1 MVRHSLFLVL
11 ITSLVLN
18 LAGSPGPARSQEV
31 SLQDLQQAVQKEPDN
46 PQVHYML
53 GLMHELEGNP
63 AKAMQAYQQA
73 VSLKSD
79 YPEALYRV
87 GELKGAQGDQEGA
100 IQALAKAISLKPDYQ
115 EARATLA
122 TVYGQKGSALLEQGR
137 WADAAQ
143 ALQEAVALNP
153 GDDAGANNLGIAYVA
168 QGDWSRAVAAFQTA
182 ILANPANVDAH
193 YNLGN
198 TFLQIGD
205 KEGALGQ
212 YAILGNLDPALAG
225 DFFRRLSFPKGDPS
239 EMTPYE
245 TPQFGQTVMRPSLP
259 PSVAPSQPYL
269 EDALR
274 TAPDLQVPIMDTKM
288 PAGQL
293 R

>member
-1 MVRHSLFLVL
+1 MVRHSVFLKLIICLVL
-11 ITSLVLN
+11 IM
-18 LAGSPGPARSQEV
+18 AGGMGPAHSQEV
-31 SLQDLQQAVQKEPDN
+31 SLQDLQQAAQKEPEN

-53 GLMHELEGNP
+53 GLKYELGGDS

-79 YPEALYRV
+79 FPEALYRV
-87 GELKGAQGDQEGA
+87 GELKGVQGDQEGA
-100 IQALAKAISLKPDYQ
+100 IQALARAINLKPDFK
-115 EARATLA
+115 EAQATLA
-122 TVYGQKGSALLEQGR
+122 TIYGQRGAALLEQSR

-153 GDDAGANNLGIAYVA
+153 GDDAAANNLGIAHVA
-168 QGDWSRAVAAFQTA
+168 QGDWSRAVEAFQTA
-182 ILANPANVDAH
+182 IRANPANIDAH

-198 TFLQIGD
+198 TFLQTGD
-205 KEGALGQ
+205 KQGALGQ
-212 YAILGNLDPALAG
+212 YAILGNLDPAAAAEL
-225 DFFRRLSFPKGDPS
+225 FRQLSFPKGQ
-239 EMTPYE
+239 TGYTYE
-245 TPQFGQTVMRPSLP
+245 TPQFGQTAMRPSLP
-259 PSVAPSQPYL
+259 PSMAPSQPYL

-274 TAPDLQVPIMDTKM
+274 TAPDLQLPVMDSKL

>member
-1 MVRHSLFLVL
+1 MGRHSVFLKLIICLVL
-11 ITSLVLN
+11 IMT
-18 LAGSPGPARSQEV
+18 GGMEPAQSQEM
-31 SLQDLQQAVQKEPDN
+31 SLQDLQQAAQKEPNN

-53 GLMHELEGNP
+53 GLRYELAGDS
-63 AKAMQAYQQA
+63 ARAMQAYQQA

-87 GELKGAQGDQEGA
+87 GELRGVQGDQEGA
-100 IQALAKAISLKPDYQ
+100 IQALTRAISLKPDFP

-122 TVYGQKGSALLEQGR
+122 TVYGQKGTALLEQGR
-137 WADAAQ
+137 WEDAAQ
-143 ALQEAVALNP
+143 TLQEAVTLNP
-153 GDDAGANNLGIAYVA
+153 WDDIAANNLGIAHVA
-168 QGDWSRAVAAFQTA
+168 QGNWNEAVEAFQTA
-182 ILANPANVDAH
+182 IRANPANIDAH

-198 TFLQIGD
+198 TFLQTGN

-225 DFFRRLSFPKGDPS
+225 EFFRSLSFPKGDPAD
-239 EMTPYE
+239 MTPYE
-245 TPQFGQTVMRPSLP
+245 TPQFGQTAMRPSLP

-274 TAPDLQVPIMDTKM
+274 TAPDLQVPILDSKL